1 MQFSQTYGWRGDWV
15 PWRFSWTVIL
25 LIQLILGLS
34 AFILPPLYAVSLIAV
49 PVFLV
54 VLYLSPIL
62 SLSFLLISVLM
73 EQVPLVSFGGIDL
86 RLVEIAVA
94 LVLIGWLLNGVKD
107 RTMRVDIRDTEIP
120 LFFLMGWAFLSIVWA
135 ISLSRGVLL
144 SVKLVSAFLVYF
156 LVISL
161 VKDKKSF
168 NAQLI
173 IWICV
178 GIIFSFAGIY
188 QAITSGVG
196 ALAEVPL
203 VQGEVAHL
211 GKTVRATTIFFE
223 TPNGLAFVL
232 SITII
237 LTMVYYLLT
246 PSLKV
251 KIFLI
256 LSMVLMFS
264 VLAITFSRKSWLA
277 VVIGML
283 IIGLKNRKLLLIGL
297 VSPFMAI
304 IPLLFSNFGSYGEAL
319 YNRIMS
325 FFLPVEVSMS
335 GRVATWSIAL
345 DTFWNHPIIGNGL
358 GYFGAVASQLNSPL
372 PMVHNLYLYLIT
384 EIGLVGIT
392 LFLLVIISF
401 TVRLFKICM
410 KSRDPAVQ
418 LISVG
423 IIAGFFVILFQG
435 VFRNIGLAD
444 PITWAYFGMI
454 SSFFRIWPVLE
465 GHPNTHKQALITSE
479 KG

>member
-1 MQFSQTYGWRGDWV
+1 MQFSQTYGRHGDWV

-34 AFILPPLYAVSLIAV
+34 AAILPPLYAISLIAI
-49 PVFLV
+49 PAFLIF
-54 VLYLSPIL
+54 LYLSPTL
-62 SLSFLLISVLM
+62 SLVFLIISVLM
-73 EQVPLVSFGGIDL
+73 SHIQVVSFGGIDL
-86 RLVEIAVA
+86 RLVEIAVG
-94 LVLIGWLLNGVKD
+94 LLLLGWLLNGVKE
-107 RTMRVDIRDTEIP
+107 RRVSVDIRDIETP
-120 LFFLMGWAFLSIVWA
+120 LFFLMGWSFLSILWA
-135 ISLSRGVLL
+135 ISLSRGILL
-144 SVKLVSAFLVYF
+144 SIKIISAFLVYS

-168 NAQLI
+168 NAQLM

-178 GIIFSFAGIY
+178 GVIFSFVGFY
-188 QAITSGVG
+188 QAVTSGVG
-196 ALAEVPL
+196 ALAEVEITEG
-203 VQGEVAHL
+203 QVAHL

-237 LTMVYYLLT
+237 LSMVYYLLT
-246 PSLKV
+246 RSLKV

-256 LSMVLMFS
+256 FSMILMFS
-264 VLAITFSRKSWLA
+264 VLALTFSRKSWLA

-283 IIGLKNRKLLLIGL
+283 IIGLKNRKLLVIGI

-304 IPLLFSNFGSYGEAL
+304 IPLLFSNFGSYGEAV

-335 GRVATWSIAL
+335 GRVVTWNIAL

-358 GYFGAVASQLNSPL
+358 GYFGAVAAQLNSPL

-384 EIGLVGIT
+384 EIGLVGMT
-392 LFLLVIISF
+392 LFFVVIINF

-410 KSRDPAVQ
+410 KSRDPDIQ
-418 LISVG
+418 LMSIG

-435 VFRNIGLAD
+435 FFRNIGLAD
-444 PITWAYFGMI
+444 PITWAYLGMM
-454 SSFFRIWPVLE
+454 SSFIRIWSVIE
-465 GHPNTHKQALITSE
+465 EHPNSHK
-479 KG
+479 K